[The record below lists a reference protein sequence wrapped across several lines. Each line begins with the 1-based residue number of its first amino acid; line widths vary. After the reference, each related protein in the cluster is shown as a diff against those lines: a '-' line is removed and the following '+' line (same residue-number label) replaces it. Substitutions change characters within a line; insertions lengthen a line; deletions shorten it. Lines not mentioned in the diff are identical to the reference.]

1 MDYGLKQEIL
11 KLLEQL
17 SEGHNG
23 IQFNEAGK
31 YWMINAKPIGKPR
44 MTRRDRWAKR
54 PAVERYWQM
63 KDLLKKEV
71 EQIQAQRLKLWYL
84 FQPPKSWSKKR
95 KGAALGKPHLSKPDL
110 DNLVKGTLDALYEE
124 DSVVYEIQA
133 IKLWWLHSII
143 IIQEFE

>member
-11 KLLEQL
+11 KLLDQL

-31 YWMINAKPIGKPR
+31 YWAINVKPIGKPR
-44 MTRRDRWAKR
+44 MTRRDQWFKR
-54 PAVERYWQM
+54 PAVERYWEM
-63 KDLLKKEV
+63 KAILKKEV
-71 EQIQAQRLKLWYL
+71 KQIQAQRLKLWYL

-95 KGAALGKPHLSKPDL
+95 KEAALGKPHLSKPDL

-133 IKLWWLHSII
+133 IKIWWLHSII

>member
-11 KLLEQL
+11 KLLDQQ

-31 YWMINAKPIGKPR
+31 YWVINVKPIGKPR
-44 MTRRDRWAKR
+44 MTRRDQWFKR
-54 PAVERYWQM
+54 PAVERYWEM
-63 KDLLKKEV
+63 KAILKNEV
-71 EQIQAQRLKLWYL
+71 GPIQAQRLKLWYL
-84 FQPPKSWSKKR
+84 IQLPKSWSKKR
-95 KGAALGKPHLSKPDL
+95 KEAALGKPHLSKPDL
-110 DNLVKGTLDALYEE
+110 DNFVKGTLDALYEE

-143 IIQEFE
+143 IIQEY